1 MILNDTEIRN
11 TVSWWLP
18 RMRNTGFIIYWLAI
32 FLFLTGFASLFFIH
46 VDISVHA
53 NGLIRPADEITMIKS
68 PVSGVIDTIY
78 FKEGDLVRKNSILLK
93 LRDPVLLKKRR
104 SNDMEIFQC
113 RNFIRD
119 IESLVSADQIT
130 EERVSLLETP
140 LYRQEARRFISRS
153 GEQAI
158 LLSKAIYETQLNET
172 LAKSRVISASDLYE
186 IRVQQKKTLSA
197 VESFRHEQ
205 FAEWQSD
212 LVRYKAELKQ
222 CYSIQEELKQVN
234 EMNQIRATVTGRIQE
249 LNGLYPGN
257 SVQAGDQICSLS
269 PDGQLLGECYVSTRD
284 IGFLKT
290 GQSLTFQVDAL
301 NYNYFGNGTGKIYSI
316 GNDYI
321 LADKAPVYKVKCM
334 LNERILK
341 LPNGYAGELKKGMGF
356 QARIIICTRTLWQL
370 LYDGMDDWLDPI
382 HQPGLNNQ

>member
-1 MILNDTEIRN
+1 MILNDPEIRN

-32 FLFLTGFASLFFIH
+32 FLFLTGFASLFFVH
-46 VDISVHA
+46 VDISVRA
-53 NGLIRPADEITMIKS
+53 NGLIRPADERTMIKS
-68 PVSGVIDTIY
+68 PVSGMIDTIY
-78 FKEGDLVRKNSILLK
+78 YKEGDLVRKNSILIK

-104 SNDMEIFQC
+104 SNDAEIFQC

-130 EERVSLLETP
+130 GERVSLLETP

-158 LLSKAIYETQLNET
+158 LLSKANYETELNET
-172 LAKSRVISASDLYE
+172 LAKSRVISANDLYE

-197 VESFRHEQ
+197 FESFRHEQ

-212 LVRYKAELKQ
+212 LVKYKAELKQ
-222 CYSIQEELKQVN
+222 FYSIQEELKQVN

-249 LNGLYPGN
+249 LNGLYSGN
-257 SVQAGDQICSLS
+257 SVQAGEKICSLS
-269 PDGQLLGECYVSTRD
+269 PDGQLIGECYVSTRD

-301 NYNYFGNGTGKIYSI
+301 NYNYFGSGTGKIYSI
-316 GNDYI
+316 SNDYI
-321 LADKAPVYKVKCM
+321 LADKTPVYKVKCL

-356 QARIIICTRTLWQL
+356 QARIIICTRSLWQL
-370 LYDGMDDWLDPI
+370 LYDGMDDWLDPV
-382 HQPGLNNQ
+382 HQPDLKNQ